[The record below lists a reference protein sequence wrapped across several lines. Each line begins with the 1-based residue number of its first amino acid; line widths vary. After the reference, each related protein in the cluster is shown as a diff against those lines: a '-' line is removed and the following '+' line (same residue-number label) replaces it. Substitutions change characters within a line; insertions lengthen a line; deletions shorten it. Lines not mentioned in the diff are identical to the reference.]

1 MKLWS
6 NDGLLMSV
14 SQEGGFRC
22 DTVITEFF
30 PPNINC
36 YVCLTL
42 ELYYIY
48 VLIYSLSL
56 LLPLIEP
63 LIDEKA
69 QFIIDTGG
77 MSVSLA
83 YSQWQVWQVIGYAK
97 WKFCF

>member
-1 MKLWS
+1 MKLFIAMDNFC

-22 DTVITEFF
+22 DTVITEFIST
-30 PPNINC
+30 NINS

-56 LLPLIEP
+56 LLPLI
-63 LIDEKA
+63 DEKA
-69 QFIIDTGG
+69 QFNSIL
-77 MSVSLA
+77 V
-83 YSQWQVWQVIGYAK
+83 V
-97 WKFCF
+97 

>member
-1 MKLWS
+1 MKLFNAMDNFC

-22 DTVITEFF
+22 DIVITEFI
-30 PPNINC
+30 PTNINC

-56 LLPLIEP
+56 LLPLM
-63 LIDEKA
+63 DEKA
-69 QFIIDTGG
+69 QFI
-77 MSVSLA
+77 A
-83 YSQWQVWQVIGYAK
+83 
-97 WKFCF
+97 

>member
-1 MKLWS
+1 MKLFIAMDNFC

-22 DTVITEFF
+22 DTVITKFI
-30 PPNINC
+30 PTNINC

-56 LLPLIEP
+56 LLPLI
-63 LIDEKA
+63 DEKA
-69 QFIIDTGG
+69 QFI
-77 MSVSLA
+77 A
-83 YSQWQVWQVIGYAK
+83 
-97 WKFCF
+97 

>member
-1 MKLWS
+1 MKLFIAMDDFC

-22 DTVITEFF
+22 DTVITKFI
-30 PPNINC
+30 PTNINNC

-56 LLPLIEP
+56 I
-63 LIDEKA
+63 
-69 QFIIDTGG
+69 F
-77 MSVSLA
+77 
-83 YSQWQVWQVIGYAK
+83 Y
-97 WKFCF
+97 CH

>member
-1 MKLWS
+1 MKLFIAMDNFC

-22 DTVITEFF
+22 DTVITEFI
-30 PPNINC
+30 PTNIN

-56 LLPLIEP
+56 LLPLI
-63 LIDEKA
+63 DEKA
-69 QFIIDTGG
+69 QFI
-77 MSVSLA
+77 A
-83 YSQWQVWQVIGYAK
+83 
-97 WKFCF
+97 

>member
-1 MKLWS
+1 MAAHLILTRMKKERNNCVRRFAGGMKLFIAIDNFC

-22 DTVITEFF
+22 DTVITEFI
-30 PPNINC
+30 PTNINC

-56 LLPLIEP
+56 LFP

-69 QFIIDTGG
+69 QFI
-77 MSVSLA
+77 A
-83 YSQWQVWQVIGYAK
+83 
-97 WKFCF
+97 